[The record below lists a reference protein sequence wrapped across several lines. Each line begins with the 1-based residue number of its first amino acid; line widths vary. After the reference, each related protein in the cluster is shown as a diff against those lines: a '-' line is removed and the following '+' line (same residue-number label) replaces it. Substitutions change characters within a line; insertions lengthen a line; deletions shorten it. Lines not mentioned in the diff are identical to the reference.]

1 MIIAKKKDL
10 LFFPKKYLVHTVQK
24 VNANLNVN
32 IALNSNTI
40 QECSNI
46 ENRDYP
52 NTILEG

>member
-1 MIIAKKKDL
+1 MIIAKKDL
-10 LFFPKKYLVHTVQK
+10 LFLPKKYLVHTVQK

-32 IALNSNTI
+32 IVLNSNTI